1 MEQTAQVVSVAARN
15 AARDLKILTTRLRR
29 QLREV
34 ASTDDLTSSQVSML
48 TRLAL
53 LGESSTSELAGA
65 ERVRPQSMATIVKAL
80 EDLGLIQRKDDPNDG
95 RRQILTL
102 TPTGLERALGAQ
114 ATWDEWLAN
123 AIQVRYTKAERT
135 TIVDALA
142 LLDRLIES

>member
-15 AARDLKILTTRLRR
+15 AARDLKILITRLRR

-34 ASTDDLTSSQVSML
+34 ASTDELTASQVSML
-48 TRLAL
+48 TRLAI

-65 ERVRPQSMATIVKAL
+65 ERIRPQSMAAIVKAL
-80 EDLGLIQRKDDPNDG
+80 EVHGLIQRKDDPLDG

-102 TPTGLERALGAQ
+102 TPVGLERALGAQ
-114 ATWDEWLAN
+114 AKWDEWLAD
-123 AIQVRYTKAERT
+123 ALQIRFTKAERS

-142 LLDRLIES
+142 LLNRLVES

>member
-15 AARDLKILTTRLRR
+15 AARDLKILITRLRR

-34 ASTDDLTSSQVSML
+34 ASDNELTASQVSML
-48 TRLAL
+48 TRLAI

-65 ERVRPQSMATIVKAL
+65 ERVRPQSMATIVRAL
-80 EDLGLIQRKDDPNDG
+80 EEHGLIQRSEDPFDG

-102 TPTGLERALGAQ
+102 TPLGLKRALGAQ
-114 ATWDEWLAN
+114 ATWDEWLAEQL
-123 AIQVRYTKAERT
+123 QVRYTRAERT

-142 LLDRLIES
+142 LLDRLVEF